1 MRVLPI
7 SPRGYCHGVVSAM
20 STVNRCLEDP
30 TVPRPIHILGMIV
43 HNRFVVERFAA
54 QGVVVLESAG
64 ASRLELLDRVDSG
77 TVVVTAHGAGDDV
90 YRKIAAKGLHLVDA
104 TCRDVRRTHD
114 EVKARVASGAAVLF
128 VGKAGHPETEG
139 ILAIPGVILVENLA
153 QAQTLPLPAVPLFIA
168 NQTTFSIKDIVPIVA
183 AIQARR
189 PDAEVGAE
197 VCDATRMRQ
206 EAVVRDAKEA
216 DLLLVVGDPHSNN
229 TNNLVRIGR
238 EVARVPTERIETYAD
253 IDPAWLSGV
262 ATVAV
267 TAGASTPTDVTAAVI
282 SYLRRYDECGIPD
295 AGKNCGSR

>member
-7 SPRGYCHGVVSAM
+7 SPRGYCHGVVSAIAM
-20 STVNRCLEDP
+20 VNRCLADGS
-30 TVPRPIHILGMIV
+30 VPRPIHILGMIV

-64 ASRLELLDRVDSG
+64 LSRLELLDRVESG
-77 TVVVTAHGAGDDV
+77 TVVVTAHGVGDDV

-104 TCRDVRRTHD
+104 TCQDVRRTHD
-114 EVKARVASGAAVLF
+114 EVKARVDQGDAVLF

-139 ILAIPGVILVENLA
+139 ILAIPGVTLVEDLE
-153 QAQTLPLPAVPLFIA
+153 QARTLDLPSRPLYIA

-183 AIQARR
+183 AIRTRR
-189 PDAEVGAE
+189 PDAEIGAE
-197 VCDATRMRQ
+197 VCDATRLRQ
-206 EAVVRDAKEA
+206 EAVARDAKGA
-216 DLLLVVGDPHSNN
+216 DLLIVVGDPHSNN

-238 EVARVPTERIETYAD
+238 EVAGIPTERVETYAD

-282 SYLRRYDECGIPD
+282 SYLRHYDECGVPD
-295 AGKNCGSR
+295 AGKSFGSR